1 MTGRSKFSGY
11 DKDAILQ
18 TPAHLNFF
26 DRIGYTFSQPAL
38 FREALTHRSFGLPHN
53 ERLEFLGDSL
63 LNCAVSI
70 LLFKR
75 FPQLP
80 EGDLTRTRANLVNQD
95 TLYSLAS
102 DIGLSELILLGEG
115 ERKNGGHRRPS
126 ILADA
131 LEAIIGAVYLES
143 GFQEVERLIARLH
156 APLIDALDLDVSG
169 KDAKTLLQE
178 YLQQRK
184 MGLPQYRTLSVA
196 GEAHAQTFLVECMI
210 EKLAIRTQGEGT
222 SRRRAEQEA
231 AKRAYSK
238 LASSNRQKTI

>member
-1 MTGRSKFSGY
+1 MTVVRKSSVRGL
-11 DKDAILQ
+11 DVVLQ
-18 TPAHLNFF
+18 TPPYLIFF
-26 DRIGYTFSQPAL
+26 NKIGYTFKQPDL

-63 LNCAVSI
+63 LNCAVSA

-80 EGDLTRTRANLVNQD
+80 EGDLTRTRANFVNQSA
-95 TLYSLAS
+95 LHSLAS
-102 DIGLSELILLGEG
+102 GVGLGDLILLGDG
-115 ERKNGGHRRPS
+115 ERKSGGHRRPS

-131 LEAIIGAVYLES
+131 LEAVIGAIYLES
-143 GFQEVERLIARLH
+143 GFQEVECLIARLYG
-156 APLIDALDLDVSG
+156 PLINELDLDVSG

-178 YLQQRK
+178 YLQHRK

-196 GEAHAQTFLVECMI
+196 GEAHAQTFLVECLV

-231 AKRAYSK
+231 AQQAYTKVTSSKR
-238 LASSNRQKTI
+238 QTI

>member
-1 MTGRSKFSGY
+1 MTGMRKLSARSM
-11 DKDAILQ
+11 DAILQ
-18 TPAHLNFF
+18 TPPHLIFF
-26 DRIGYTFSQPAL
+26 DRIGYTFKQSDL

-63 LNCAVSI
+63 LNCAVSA

-80 EGDLTRTRANLVNQD
+80 EGDLTRTRANFVNQD
-95 TLYSLAS
+95 ALYSLAS
-102 DIGLSELILLGEG
+102 GVGLGELILLGDG
-115 ERKNGGHRRPS
+115 ERKSGGHRRPS

-143 GFQEVERLIARLH
+143 GFQEVERLIARLYGT
-156 APLIDALDLDVSG
+156 LVNDLDIDASG

-178 YLQQRK
+178 YLQHRK
-184 MGLPQYRTLSVA
+184 IDLPQYRVISIA
-196 GEAHAQTFLVECMI
+196 GEAHAQTFRVECMV
-210 EKLAIRTQGEGT
+210 EKLAILTQGEGT

-231 AKRAYSK
+231 AQQAYAKITRSD
-238 LASSNRQKTI
+238 R

>member
-1 MTGRSKFSGY
+1 MTGVYKSSVHG
-11 DKDAILQ
+11 KDGILQ
-18 TPAHLNFF
+18 TPPYLIFF
-26 DRIGYTFSQPAL
+26 DRIGYTFNQPAL

-63 LNCAVSI
+63 LNCAVSA

-80 EGDLTRTRANLVNQD
+80 EGDLTRTRANFVNQNA
-95 TLYSLAS
+95 LYSLAS
-102 DIGLSELILLGEG
+102 GVGLGELILLGDG
-115 ERKNGGHRRPS
+115 ERKSGGYRRPS

-131 LEAIIGAVYLES
+131 LEAVIGAVYLES
-143 GFQEVERLIARLH
+143 GFQEVERLIAKLYG
-156 APLIDALDLDVSG
+156 PLIDDLDLDVSG

-178 YLQQRK
+178 YLQCRK
-184 MGLPQYRTLSVA
+184 MGLPQYRMLSVA
-196 GEAHAQTFLVECMI
+196 GEAHAQTFLVECVV

-231 AKRAYSK
+231 AQQAYTQVT
-238 LASSNRQKTI
+238 SSNRQTI